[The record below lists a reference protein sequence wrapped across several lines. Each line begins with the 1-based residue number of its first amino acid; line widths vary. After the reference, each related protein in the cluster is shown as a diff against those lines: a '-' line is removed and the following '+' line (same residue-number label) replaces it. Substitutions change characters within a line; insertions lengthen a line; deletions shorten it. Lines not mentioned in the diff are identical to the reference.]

1 VTVREVMC
9 ELAERPS
16 TRTVRPI
23 EASVSAHFHFLPEQP
38 RKYLQEVNRLFALI
52 CVDLRG

>member
-1 VTVREVMC
+1 MMC
-9 ELAERPS
+9 ELAQRPA

-23 EASVSAHFHFLPEQP
+23 KAGVSAHLYFLPEQP
-38 RKYLQEVNRLFALI
+38 RKRLQEVNRLLALI